1 MCIRDSLKK
10 SVKLDISVIFRAYK
24 ASKITEKQGK
34 TLPSHLEWIAD
45 NYYIFEEKAN
55 EVLHSLKNHCR
66 LQASVHLS
74 GTKTPRFY
82 NAFKEYFSMIDTAL
96 DNSCVKAFISAS
108 DERTAASRPEFAD
121 YYSMQLLFTAA
132 VLSKVAET
140 CSEIL
145 SNPFSSS
152 QGEYAHEL
160 APVSYTHL
168 DVYKRQRLKSKLFAV
183 GYFPAYIVGQSAVC
197 VRNISA
203 LLKHHNFCFFI

>member
-1 MCIRDSLKK
+1 MSDASANNKYKSLAKAALSNNPPDGCIDASSLKK
-10 SVKLDISVIFRAYK
+10 SVKLDISVISRAYK

-74 GTKTPRFY
+74 GTKTPRLY

-96 DNSCVKAFISAS
+96 DNSCVKAFISAG

-121 YYSMQLLFTAA
+121 YYSMQLLLLRRFFPKLQKPVRKYCQTRFLPLRVNMRMSLPA
-132 VLSKVAET
+132 VL
-140 CSEIL
+140 CL
-145 SNPFSSS
+145 
-152 QGEYAHEL
+152 
-160 APVSYTHL
+160 
-168 DVYKRQRLKSKLFAV
+168 
-183 GYFPAYIVGQSAVC
+183 
-197 VRNISA
+197 
-203 LLKHHNFCFFI
+203 